1 MCVKNGTEMCASHC
15 ESHSNQTLVA
25 HLMMHSLET
34 KEMSGN
40 SLVRDDFVVTQMPKS
55 EYFANKG
62 MIMLQ

>member
-1 MCVKNGTEMCASHC
+1 
-15 ESHSNQTLVA
+15 
-25 HLMMHSLET
+25 MMHSLET

>member
-1 MCVKNGTEMCASHC
+1 MCASHC
-15 ESHSNQTLVA
+15 ESHSNQTLVT

-55 EYFANKG
+55 DYFANKG